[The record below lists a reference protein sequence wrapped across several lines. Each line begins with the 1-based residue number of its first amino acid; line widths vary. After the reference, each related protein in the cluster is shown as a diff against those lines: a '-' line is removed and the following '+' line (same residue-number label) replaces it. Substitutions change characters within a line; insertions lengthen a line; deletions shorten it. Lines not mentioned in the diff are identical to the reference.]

1 MSTRDRT
8 GEIKEVKA
16 RNPLRHRFGS
26 YSLESL
32 KSQWTKTGTS
42 EGSTPDFYVIRAV
55 TLLEVFTRGNI
66 AELIDHGAEYA
77 NRAIELSKNLK
88 MDFALVQ
95 GIQGRAIT
103 LGDIV
108 AHNVSANSF
117 GQMLGH
123 FETLLDKKPIRPLLA
138 SAVDRWATE
147 IKKKPSAPIIGD
159 FDVLARSLTRLF
171 EVRNILCHEIPKK
184 PVYAASEIEGFLDE
198 ATRFTKAL
206 EEVLSF
212 EMFGLTPLTQTEM
225 NIAAGKNLRKKE
237 EELNQLLGEIR
248 TKVKVTDD
256 ARSRSAAP
264 SADAGW
270 MHSLDDAQE
279 KWLSFRNAQCDFDTY
294 LNQGGTIRPTL
305 WAGEASRLTDIRI
318 AELRSWLRRESDR

>member
-8 GEIKEVKA
+8 GEILDVKE

-26 YSLESL
+26 YSLKSL
-32 KSQWTKTGTS
+32 KSQWTKSGKS
-42 EGSTPDFYVIRAV
+42 EGATPDFYVIRAV

-66 AELIDHGAEYA
+66 GEIIDHGAEYA

-95 GIQGRAIT
+95 GIEGRVIT

-108 AHNVSANSF
+108 AHNVSVNSF

-123 FETLLDKKPIRPLLA
+123 FETLLDKKPLRTVLA
-138 SAVDRWATE
+138 SAVDRWGTE
-147 IKKKPSAPIIGD
+147 IEKKPPVPIIGD
-159 FDVLARSLTRLF
+159 FDLLARRLTRLF
-171 EVRNILCHEIPKK
+171 EVRHILCHETPKR
-184 PVYAASEIEGFLDE
+184 PAYAVGEVEGFLDE
-198 ATRFTKAL
+198 AIRFTKAV
-206 EEVLSF
+206 EEVLTF

-225 NIAAGKNLRKKE
+225 NIAAGKDLKKKE
-237 EELNQLLGEIR
+237 EELNQLLSEIR
-248 TKVKVTDD
+248 AKIKVTDD
-256 ARSRSAAP
+256 ARSRLAAP

-279 KWLSFRNAQCDFDTY
+279 KWLSFRNSQCDFDTY

-305 WAGEASRLTDIRI
+305 WAGEASRLTDLRI
-318 AELRSWLRRESDR
+318 AELRAWLRLESES